1 MQRIAGALAG
11 AELDRALAGAS
22 VVGIRSKTEMRA
34 AQFANHSHLVAVGCF
49 CIGTNQV
56 DLLAAEASGSAVFN
70 SPFSNTRSVA
80 EMTVAEKAHFQLL
93 FPFYAH
99 FMIPIFSYYSH
110 SRIIPVIQN
119 G

>member
-1 MQRIAGALAG
+1 MTTAPKALLLESIHPVADSILIEAGFQVQRISGALTG

-70 SPFSNTRSVA
+70 SPF
-80 EMTVAEKAHFQLL
+80 
-93 FPFYAH
+93 
-99 FMIPIFSYYSH
+99 
-110 SRIIPVIQN
+110 
-119 G
+119 